1 MIKTNGK
8 LVQRGISALLIVM
21 ACASCLNNGRTNPGT
36 LSSAQYCDGDYEG
49 SADGYRDR
57 IEVWLQIYHGS
68 VCDVEILYDNEDA
81 TIGGFA
87 MEELL
92 GQVLDTNSSDID
104 VIAGATVSSQGFLAA
119 VNEALDK
126 AKKRN

>member
-8 LVQRGISALLIVM
+8 LVPLGSIALLIVA
-21 ACASCLNNGRTNPGT
+21 ACASSLSSGGTNPGT
-36 LSSAQYCDGDYEG
+36 VSSAQYYDGDYTG
-49 SADGYRDR
+49 SADGYRDT

-68 VCDVEILYDNEDA
+68 VCAVEILYDNEDL
-81 TIGGFA
+81 TVGGFA

-92 GQVLDTNSSDID
+92 EQVLDTNSSDLD